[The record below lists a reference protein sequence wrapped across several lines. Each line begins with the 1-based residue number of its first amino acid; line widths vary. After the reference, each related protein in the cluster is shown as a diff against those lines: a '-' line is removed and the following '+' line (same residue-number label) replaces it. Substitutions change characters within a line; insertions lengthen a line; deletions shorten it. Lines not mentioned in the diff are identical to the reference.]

1 MKQNPEILKFRLELT
16 RTGKRAME
24 YGTQANFNLLIKKKK
39 FTQGKNNFFD
49 TFPLVKKIRLL
60 DKNLLKPY
68 TDNGYLTLP
77 QSQNQTLAF
86 MNLKI

>member
-24 YGTQANFNLLIKKKK
+24 YLGQFLSFNQERK
-39 FTQGKNNFFD
+39 FTQGKNNFFN

-60 DKNLLKPY
+60 DKNLLKPF

-86 MNLKI
+86 INLKI